1 MSVIKNLDE
10 VRRNKRARKRL
21 NQEKEAIELEILILQ
36 KRLEVIQGFLY
47 GTIEAPVEWHEKP
60 PMASDEIK
68 NLYAEMETYRKH
80 LVPLAFKAKGNS
92 RNDWW

>member
-1 MSVIKNLDE
+1 MSDIKNLDE

-36 KRLEVIQGFLY
+36 KRLEVIQGFLD
-47 GTIEAPVEWHEKP
+47 GTIEAPVELHEKP

-68 NLYAEMETYRKH
+68 NLYAEFMKSDYWKD
-80 LVPLAFKAKGNS
+80 K
-92 RNDWW
+92 D

>member
-1 MSVIKNLDE
+1 MSDIKNLDE
-10 VRRNKRARKRL
+10 VRRNKRAKKRL

-36 KRLEVIQGFLY
+36 KRLEVIQGFLD

-68 NLYAEMETYRKH
+68 NLYAEFMKSDYLKD
-80 LVPLAFKAKGNS
+80 K
-92 RNDWW
+92 D

>member
-1 MSVIKNLDE
+1 MSDIKNLDE

-36 KRLEVIQGFLY
+36 KRLELIQGFLD
-47 GTIEAPVEWHEKP
+47 GTIEAPVEGHEKP

-68 NLYAEMETYRKH
+68 NLYAEFMKSDYWKD
-80 LVPLAFKAKGNS
+80 K
-92 RNDWW
+92 D